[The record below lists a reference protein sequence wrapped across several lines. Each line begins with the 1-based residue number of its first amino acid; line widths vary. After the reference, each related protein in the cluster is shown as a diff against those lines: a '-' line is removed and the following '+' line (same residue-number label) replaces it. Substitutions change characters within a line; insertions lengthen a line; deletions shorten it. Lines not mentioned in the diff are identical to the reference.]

1 MTLLGFKEGNEE
13 PGERI
18 ATTEKCT
25 FIYFHF
31 CFSAGFFFFSL
42 FMLLHMTKFY
52 SVLNVFEEFLSL
64 ASCLS
69 ERL

>member
-18 ATTEKCT
+18 ATTEV
-25 FIYFHF
+25 YFYL
-31 CFSAGFFFFSL
+31 FSLLLFSGFFFFSL